1 MTTAPASPIKPKS
14 KPNSNGKSTTGGG
27 KAAALKKGSPAA
39 NLMERLEN
47 KTATIGVVGLGY
59 VGLPLARAIF
69 DAGYKVIG
77 YDLDASKIEK
87 LKRGENYYHHLG
99 DIAGKLSKSERFQPT
114 DKARLLAE
122 ADVLIL
128 CVPTPLTRNQTPDM
142 TYVLDSTRMC
152 ASVLRKGQLIV
163 LESTTYPG
171 TTRGD
176 MQPILEAT
184 GLVCGEDFFLAY
196 SPEREDPGRKDTTTA
211 TIPKLVGG
219 IDDISTDLAM
229 AFYPRVIKQVHR
241 VSSAEVA
248 ETAKLLENI
257 FRGVNIALVNELK
270 VVLADMGIDI
280 WEVIAAASTKPFG
293 FMPFYPGPGLGG
305 HCIPIDPFYLTWKAK
320 EIGRNTKFIELAGEI
335 NKHMPEYVISRVVSA
350 LNDHKKSLNGAK
362 VLVIGIAYKPNVD
375 DTRES
380 PAAEIIELLWKHGAT
395 VNYHDPHV
403 PDFPKMRDHAID
415 LKSLKLSEKT
425 IKEHDC
431 VLIVTDHEAVDYA
444 ALARHAKLI
453 VDSRNAMERFA
464 GDAKVSGK
472 IVKA

>member
-1 MTTAPASPIKPKS
+1 MTSTTSSPTIKTKT
-14 KPNSNGKSTTGGG
+14 KPQPNGKS
-27 KAAALKKGSPAA
+27 AALAKGSPAA
-39 NLMERLEN
+39 TLMHKLES

-77 YDLDASKIEK
+77 YDLDTTKIEK

-99 DIAGKLSKSERFQPT
+99 DIASKLAKSDRFEAT
-114 DKARLLAE
+114 DKSRLLGE

-128 CVPTPLTRNQTPDM
+128 CVPTPLGIHSEPDM
-142 TYVLDSTRMC
+142 TYVIDSTRMC
-152 ASVLRKGQLIV
+152 ASVLRKGQLVV

-171 TTRGD
+171 TTRKD

-219 IDDISTDLAM
+219 VDEVATDLAM

-270 VVLADMGIDI
+270 VVLAEMGIDI

-320 EIGRNTKFIELAGEI
+320 EIGKHTKFIELAGEI
-335 NKHMPEYVISRVVSA
+335 NKHMPEYVISRVVGA
-350 LNDHKKSLNGAK
+350 LNDQKKSLNGSK

-380 PAAEIIELLWKHGAT
+380 PAAEIIELLWKHGSEVT
-395 VNYHDPHV
+395 YHDPHV
-403 PDFPKMRDHAID
+403 PVFPKMRDHAID
-415 LKSLKLSEKT
+415 LKSLKLTEKS

-431 VLIVTDHEAVDYA
+431 VLIVTDHDSVDYA
-444 ALARHAKLI
+444 ALAKHAKLI

-464 GDAKVSGK
+464 PGIGGAKASGK